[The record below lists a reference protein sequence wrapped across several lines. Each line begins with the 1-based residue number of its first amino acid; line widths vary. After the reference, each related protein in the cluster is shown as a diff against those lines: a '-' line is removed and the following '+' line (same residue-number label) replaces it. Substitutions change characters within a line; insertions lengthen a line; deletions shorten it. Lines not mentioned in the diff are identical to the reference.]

1 MRLPGLDSDPANAFH
16 PKVITSRL
24 PGTNLL
30 DEWIGDYAQT
40 EVATHYFWIAD
51 YTSM

>member
-1 MRLPGLDSDPANAFH
+1 MPRAE
-16 PKVITSRL
+16 ITSYK
-24 PGTNLL
+24 PTCTNLL

-40 EVATHYFWIAD
+40 EVVATHYFWIAD

>member
-1 MRLPGLDSDPANAFH
+1 MKICPLPALNEC
-16 PKVITSRL
+16 L
-24 PGTNLL
+24 
-30 DEWIGDYAQT
+30 GDYAQT